1 MHICVY
7 FPNTVARWLALSA
20 QPQRLLWLQESAQ
33 DQAYQAG
40 SQEEFNWY
48 LMTVIAIRLNL
59 QNIIL
64 KKDRTKERNKRTKT
78 KRRKKDNERK
88 KKRKEQ
94 ILSSALHSFR
104 NPDTITSGDSSVV
117 KATDS

>member
-48 LMTVIAIRLNL
+48 LMTVIAIRLNF
-59 QNIIL
+59 QNIIP

-88 KKRKEQ
+88 KERKEQ
-94 ILSSALHSFR
+94 ILSSALYNFR
-104 NPDTITSGDSSVV
+104 NPAIITSGDNSVV
-117 KATDS
+117 RATDS